1 MTRSGNRNDLE
12 EPDFKRRRTTDGYVS
27 IDHRKD
33 KDILRNGI
41 DDSVRYYGV
50 RIYRNE
56 DDVMRRFREGHPI
69 SGIMM
74 ELINRLVWV
83 PYSMG
88 QKDVNCVL
96 FTWLQPEMSDSIGG
110 LHFAKFKQYTNS
122 IVQTV
127 FQKRD
132 VREEKKFCLML
143 PSTFRGNDFDSKF
156 ALIHSEWRAMNKDG
170 DLGRW
175 RV

>member
-27 IDHRKD
+27 IDHRNNT
-33 KDILRNGI
+33 DILRNES

-56 DDVMRRFREGHPI
+56 DEVMRRFREGRPI
-69 SGIMM
+69 SGFMM
-74 ELINRLVWV
+74 ERIDRLVWV

-96 FTWLQPEMSDSIGG
+96 FACHNQ
-110 LHFAKFKQYTNS
+110 N
-122 IVQTV
+122 
-127 FQKRD
+127 
-132 VREEKKFCLML
+132 
-143 PSTFRGNDFDSKF
+143 
-156 ALIHSEWRAMNKDG
+156 
-170 DLGRW
+170 
-175 RV
+175 